1 MGFQEGL
8 GWKDILQEL
17 RRVTFE
23 EQYIVTRVETGDSM
37 SEVLRI
43 SVTCIQR
50 QIGRWLVSA
59 FNTVVYSYVG
69 T

>member
-17 RRVTFE
+17 RRAMFE
-23 EQYIVTRVETGDSM
+23 EQWIATRVETITM
-37 SEVLRI
+37 SEALRI
-43 SVTCIQR
+43 SVTHIWR
-50 QIGRWLVSA
+50 QTGRWLVSA
-59 FNTVVYSYVG
+59 LNTIVYSYLG